1 MDNFSELFNKRHM
14 PQLVLSFLFVI
25 YLVLGYKMP
34 DGIASAIDT
43 TVGKIIVVLAALML
57 FAYSHPI
64 LGVLALLVAYQVI
77 SSASTKTGLA
87 ALEQYYPTDQQKWS
101 PFSPAHQFPYTLE
114 QEVVKNMTTQKFNS
128 SYVKAPFRPVLD
140 DTHDASPLSQM

>member
-34 DGIASAIDT
+34 ENVASAVDT

-57 FAYSHPI
+57 FAYSHPF
-64 LGVLALLVAYQVI
+64 LGVLALFVAYQMI
-77 SSASTKTGLA
+77 NSASTKTGFA
-87 ALEQYYPTDQQKWS
+87 ALDKYYPTEQQKWS
-101 PFSPAHQFPYTLE
+101 PFTPAHQFPYTLE
-114 QEVVKNMTTQKFNS
+114 QEVVKTMTTQKFNT
-128 SYVKAPFRPVLD
+128 SYVKAPFRPILD
-140 DTHDASPLSQM
+140 DTHDASPLT

>member
-1 MDNFSELFNKRHM
+1 MENFSDLFNKRHM
-14 PQLVLSFLFVI
+14 PQLVLAFLFVI

-34 DGIASAIDT
+34 ENVASAVDT

-57 FAYSHPI
+57 FAYSHPF
-64 LGVLALLVAYQVI
+64 LGVLALFVAYQII

-87 ALEQYYPTDQQKWS
+87 ALEQYYPTEQQKWS
-101 PFSPAHQFPYTLE
+101 PFTPAHQFPYTLE
-114 QEVVKNMTTQKFNS
+114 QEVVKTMTTQKFNT

-140 DTHDASPLSQM
+140 DTHDASPLT